1 MNNMRI
7 SLMIAGVMSVGIA
20 SAQLFETDYASHTQP
35 FTLADDEVANVALNG
50 AFSFYGTSYNS
61 LSLSTNGNINFSGN
75 NDFFAPAFPSASA
88 GPVIAALWSDWFV
101 DTEISSEYSRM
112 FYNDNAQRFIAT
124 WDVRLVDDET
134 ITATFQAILDKA
146 SGDIKFGYGLV
157 RTGYAAYAALN
168 GNRTGLNAGDGV
180 RFTDGMQNFASS
192 NTQRL
197 YAYNATS
204 GNYSVVPEPG
214 TMLALAAGLAFLR
227 KKRSA

>member
-75 NDFFAPAFPSASA
+75 NDFFAPAFPSASS

-101 DTEISSEYSRM
+101 DTEISANYSRM
-112 FYNDNAQRFIAT
+112 FYDNNAQRFIAT

-134 ITATFQAILDKA
+134 ITATFQAVLNKTT
-146 SGDIKFGYGLV
+146 GDIFFGYGQIAA
-157 RTGYAAYAALN
+157 GYATYAASN

-180 RFTDGMQNFASS
+180 RFTDGMQNLASS
-192 NTQRL
+192 NTRKH
-197 YAYNATS
+197 YALSDS
-204 GNYSVVPEPG
+204 GNYTVVPEPG